1 MSKNRTERWNRKLR
15 VALVL
20 TLSLLAIHLT
30 RTQSRSQGTLK
41 HPPPLYGRGSDRRV
55 SVLLQGQVSVSGTK
69 SPPDLNPGGNSMI
82 SSESR
87 GLPFHCRSCDRR
99 R

>member
-41 HPPPLYGRGSDRRV
+41 YPPPHTGEGPI
-55 SVLLQGQVSVSGTK
+55 GA
-69 SPPDLNPGGNSMI
+69 
-82 SSESR
+82 
-87 GLPFHCRSCDRR
+87 
-99 R
+99 

>member
-41 HPPPLYGRGSDRRV
+41 YPPPSIRARVRSARERPPARPSLGIGHKKAPRTSIRGAI
-55 SVLLQGQVSVSGTK
+55 L
-69 SPPDLNPGGNSMI
+69 
-82 SSESR
+82 
-87 GLPFHCRSCDRR
+87 
-99 R
+99 